1 MKLEVDVRE
10 LVNLQAKL
18 AALPVELRDR
28 ALAAGLNRTAQKAQ
42 TEIDRAVRDEYVI
55 SSDRVRNSLALR
67 QASAARSQFSAEI
80 QIFGSPSKKGR
91 SANVIAF
98 MEKKVSLAEA
108 RRRGKRGDLFVQ
120 SKGRLLPIL
129 RFVFKRGSGPKTI
142 TKNKDGNP
150 IGAFIGN
157 KGRTVFTRIGKG
169 RFPIEPVRVIDV
181 GQMFRSKKISKRVLD
196 RINRDLPVEMD
207 RAVKSVLA
215 RLGR

>member
-108 RRRGKRGDLFVQ
+108 RRRAKRGDLFVQ

-129 RFVFKRGSGPKTI
+129 RFVFKRGSGPKVI
-142 TKNKDGNP
+142 E
-150 IGAFIGN
+150 GAFIGN
-157 KGRTVFTRIGKG
+157 KGRTVFRRIGKA
-169 RFPIEPVRVIDV
+169 RLPIEPVRVIDV